1 MKRRDFLTGI
11 PAGAA
16 GVAAGWGGT
25 ARASER
31 PGQASSKARLDKPEA
46 GESFDLQAV
55 AKACRRDLFERFLP
69 FWEAHGIDHENGG
82 FMCGMDHDGRYI
94 NTDKYHWFQGRGV
107 WIYSRLYNRFERR
120 PEWLETARKTR
131 DFLFRHA
138 VQPDGWWA
146 ELLARDGRILTPFR
160 GDIFGMLFA
169 AEGLAEYAEATGRS
183 EDFDRAV
190 ALVKQVFKFITRP
203 DYVPP
208 GGPPGVRGQ
217 GLWMITLQVVT
228 QLLRHSTDP
237 ELAEIAERCVDAVV
251 VRHFQPE
258 IGLNTEYLDMD
269 FKRPAGDEV
278 KSNLGHG
285 LEAYWFIMEEAKR
298 LKDGALFSL
307 AVERAKRHFEIA
319 WDFVY
324 GGLASWINVG
334 RGGYDWPPE
343 QPVFTGQEFRDV
355 GEFHYMKSLWS
366 HDEALIAML
375 KILQDRPAPWAARYF
390 EMGRRAIDEKFSG
403 ASRGRALW
411 TAFMDRKFTDQPH
424 VARQENYHHPRLL
437 IFILEAADGEA
448 KSGT

>member
-1 MKRRDFLTGI
+1 MKRRDFLAGI

-25 ARASER
+25 ARASGR
-31 PGQASSKARLDKPEA
+31 PGQAPSKSELDKREA
-46 GESFDLQAV
+46 IEGFDLQAV

-82 FMCGMDHDGRYI
+82 FMCGMDHDGRYV

-120 PEWLETARKTR
+120 PEWLDTARKTR
-131 DFLFRHA
+131 DFLLRHA

-146 ELLARDGRILTPFR
+146 ELLARDGRVLVPFK
-160 GDIFGMLFA
+160 GDIYGMLFA

-203 DYVPP
+203 NYVPP

-228 QLLRHSTDP
+228 QLLRRSTDP

-269 FKRPAGDEV
+269 FKRPAGEEV

-298 LKDGALFSL
+298 LKDRALFDL
-307 AVERAKRHFEIA
+307 AVERARRHFEVA

-324 GGLASWINVG
+324 GGLANWINVG
-334 RGGYDWPPE
+334 RGGYEWPAE
-343 QPVFTGQEFRDV
+343 QPVFTGQEFKDV
-355 GEFHYMKSLWS
+355 GEYHYMKSLWS

-375 KILQDRPAPWAARYF
+375 KTLQDRPAPWAERYF
-390 EMGRRAIDEKFSG
+390 DLGWRVIDEKFSG

-437 IFILEAADGEA
+437 IFVLEAAKGASLA
-448 KSGT
+448 K